1 MNLDKEKK
9 SLQESEEQYGS
20 CALSELIQSLDASA
34 SQLTADDVEY
44 REKMMQCRIMRDK
57 YYAPKE
63 FIFKVNGITTVS
75 IGDLHLIQA
84 QAKQGK
90 STLVTILVAVC
101 RCGQLGPVEYAL
113 DHPSKVIV
121 FDTEQFEG
129 DSHSQLMMMHEL
141 GEDDNGTEIIMFNLR
156 KLGFAERTAFVKQ
169 AILREKPTL
178 VIIDGIRDLI
188 ADINDSVGC
197 PLLVQDLMQLA
208 SEVSCAIISV
218 LHNNPSDGKAR
229 GWIGTETTNKSGYS
243 IEVEKSGSVVT
254 VKTPV
259 FRGAPVPEWQFAFG
273 EGKKPTF
280 DNSFIQSR
288 INSNIEKQK
297 EEQEKKKAEK
307 AEEKKRKDDEYIQPI
322 IDILNANDGSMT
334 KTSLAKIMA
343 ERKLKAKTSAIELI
357 NRLLEREDPPLMQR
371 GDVVGIRYKATESNF
386 F

>member
-1 MNLDKEKK
+1 M
-9 SLQESEEQYGS
+9 
-20 CALSELIQSLDASA
+20 
-34 SQLTADDVEY
+34 
-44 REKMMQCRIMRDK
+44 
-57 YYAPKE
+57 
-63 FIFKVNGITTVS
+63 
-75 IGDLHLIQA
+75 
-84 QAKQGK
+84 
-90 STLVTILVAVC
+90 
-101 RCGQLGPVEYAL
+101 
-113 DHPSKVIV
+113 
-121 FDTEQFEG
+121 
-129 DSHSQLMMMHEL
+129 
-141 GEDDNGTEIIMFNLR
+141 
-156 KLGFAERTAFVKQ
+156 
-169 AILREKPTL
+169 
-178 VIIDGIRDLI
+178 
-188 ADINDSVGC
+188 
-197 PLLVQDLMQLA
+197 
-208 SEVSCAIISV
+208 
-218 LHNNPSDGKAR
+218 
-229 GWIGTETTNKSGYS
+229 
-243 IEVEKSGSVVT
+243 T

-371 GDVVGIRYKATESNF
+371 GDLVGIRYKATESNF